1 MEWDRTEAIDGP
13 VPAHVKGL
21 PSLTGRLARKAMSPT
36 LKQLDTGMLHLD
48 LPSGERIE
56 VRGTKP
62 GPEAVLRLKTWR
74 ALVRLAIGGDI
85 GFAEGYMYGDWTTPD
100 RSQVEDFLGIFAEKP
115 GQYLVHCL
123 GGVGR
128 TGVFV
133 SCYRIAQG
141 MEPASAIRQT

>member
-1 MEWDRTEAIDGP
+1 MIDPRWVEVADDLVRGP
-13 VPAHVKGL
+13 QPDHDDLADLKALG
-21 PSLTGRLARKAMSPT
+21 LTGV
-36 LKQLDTGMLHLD
+36 
-48 LPSGERIE
+48 IN
-56 VRGTKP
+56 
-62 GPEAVLRLKTWR
+62 LRLESEHSR
-74 ALVRLAIGGDI
+74 EICRELGLDYHYLPVR
-85 GFAEGYMYGDWTTPD
+85 DWTTPD

-141 MEPASAIRQT
+141 MEPASAIRQSHTEVTWMSMNEIQMQFVLEFGRWWQERNRP